1 MPASLL
7 SKFYAVGY
15 HGVLGT
21 SAAGAHAGMGR
32 ITLPALF
39 LARDLK
45 IPRDAMR

>member
-21 SAAGAHAGMGR
+21 YAGAHAGMGR